1 MNRFRVLSLLRTVLK
16 WDPAG
21 SVTSPSVPP
30 SAAPGGAAARRDAGR
45 VAWVDYAKGWSIVL
59 VVVMHSALG
68 VGFAVGENSWLHAV
82 VAFAKPFR
90 MPDFFLV
97 AGLFAGRTM
106 DGPWRTFLDRKIV
119 HFLYF
124 YALWLLIAL
133 AVKSGQLG
141 LSTPLAF
148 ASAYLWGFVEPFSSM
163 WFIQLLPILYLATRL
178 LRRLPAPIV
187 LLAAVAA
194 HVAAASA
201 PDGGVYAMGSK
212 LTGWTSLDSFLLF
225 FVYFYAGHRFAAA
238 IFAFAQTIAKRPV
251 LLLAGLTAWGIAEAF
266 CVAWGW
272 PQWPGATLVFGF
284 AGALAVIACAVLLD
298 RIGAMRWLATCGRHS
313 LVIYLSFF
321 LPMAASRV
329 ALVKLGWI
337 ADVGAMSL
345 VVAAA
350 AVGGPLLIDRLTR
363 GGPLAFLY
371 ARPAWARIEPPKSAF
386 PQRLAAIMS
395 GARTPPG
402 ERLAAAMAA

>member
-1 MNRFRVLSLLRTVLK
+1 MNRFRADSLLRTVLK
-16 WDPAG
+16 WDLAG
-21 SVTSPSVPP
+21 LAKSVNASP
-30 SAAPGGAAARRDAGR
+30 AAARDGRR

-68 VGFAVGENSWLHAV
+68 VGFAVGEHGWLHAV

-97 AGLFAGRTM
+97 AGLFAGRSM
-106 DGPWRTFLDRKIV
+106 AAPWRTFLDRKVV

-133 AVKSGQLG
+133 VVKSGALG
-141 LSTPLAF
+141 LSTPLVF
-148 ASAYLWGFVEPFSSM
+148 ASAYLWGFIEPFSSM

-178 LRRLPAPIV
+178 VRGLPAPVV
-187 LLAAVAA
+187 LFAAVVA
-194 HVAAASA
+194 HVAAAAA
-201 PDGGVYAMGSK
+201 PDGGIYAMGSK

-225 FVYFYAGHRFAAA
+225 FVYFYVGDRFAGA
-238 IFAFAQTIAKRPV
+238 IFAFAQAIARRP
-251 LLLAGLTAWGIAEAF
+251 LASLAALAAWGIAEAL
-266 CVAWGW
+266 CVGWGW
-272 PQWPGATLVFGF
+272 PEWPGATLVFGF
-284 AGALAVIACAVLLD
+284 AGALAVIAGAVLLD
-298 RIGAMRWLATCGRHS
+298 RIGALRALAYCGRHS
-313 LVIYLSFF
+313 LVVYLSFF
-321 LPMAASRV
+321 LPMAAARV
-329 ALVKLGWI
+329 ALIKSGWI

-350 AVGGPLLIDRLTR
+350 AVGGPLLLDRLTR

-386 PQRLAAIMS
+386 RQRLAAIMS
-395 GARTPPG
+395 GARMPPDRRPG
-402 ERLAAAMAA
+402 AAMAA

>member
-1 MNRFRVLSLLRTVLK
+1 MNRFRVTSLLRTVLK
-16 WDPAG
+16 WDTAGLAG
-21 SVTSPSVPP
+21 SATP
-30 SAAPGGAAARRDAGR
+30 APRREGDR

-68 VGFAVGENSWLHAV
+68 VGFAVGENGWLHAV

-97 AGLFAGRTM
+97 AGLFAGRSM
-106 DGPWRTFLDRKIV
+106 AAPWRTFLDRKVV

-133 AVKSGQLG
+133 VVKSGALG

-148 ASAYLWGFVEPFSSM
+148 ASAYLWGFIEPFSSM

-178 LRRLPAPIV
+178 VRGLPAPIV
-187 LLAAVAA
+187 LFAAVVA
-194 HVAAASA
+194 HAAAASA
-201 PDGGVYAMGSK
+201 PDGGIYAMGSK

-225 FVYFYAGHRFAAA
+225 FVYFYVGHRFAGA
-238 IFAFAQTIAKRPV
+238 IFGFAQTIATRPV
-251 LLLAGLTAWGIAEAF
+251 RLLAGLATWAIAEAY
-266 CVAWGW
+266 CVGWGW
-272 PQWPGATLVFGF
+272 PQQPGATLVFGF
-284 AGALAVIACAVLLD
+284 AGALAVIAGAVLLA
-298 RIGAMRWLATCGRHS
+298 RLGAMRGLAYCGRHS

-329 ALVKLGWI
+329 ALIKSGWI
-337 ADVGAMSL
+337 ADVGALSL
-345 VVAAA
+345 VVAVA
-350 AVGGPLLIDRLTR
+350 AVGGPLLLDRLTR
-363 GGPLAFLY
+363 GGPLGFLY

-386 PQRLAAIMS
+386 PQRLAAIMA
-395 GARTPPG
+395 GAPTLPDGRPG
-402 ERLAAAMAA
+402 AAVAT

>member
-1 MNRFRVLSLLRTVLK
+1 
-16 WDPAG
+16 
-21 SVTSPSVPP
+21 
-30 SAAPGGAAARRDAGR
+30 
-45 VAWVDYAKGWSIVL
+45 
-59 VVVMHSALG
+59 MHSALG
-68 VGFAVGENSWLHAV
+68 VGFAVGENGWLHAV

-97 AGLFAGRTM
+97 AGLFAGRSM
-106 DGPWRTFLDRKIV
+106 AGPWRIFLDRKIV
-119 HFLYF
+119 HFVYF

-133 AVKSGQLG
+133 VVKSGALG
-141 LSTPLAF
+141 LTTPLAF
-148 ASAYLWGFVEPFSSM
+148 AAAYLWGFVEPFSSM
-163 WFIQLLPILYLATRL
+163 WFIQLLPILYLATRFV
-178 LRRLPAPIV
+178 RRLPAPIV
-187 LLAAVAA
+187 VCAAVVA

-201 PDGGVYAMGSK
+201 PDGGIYAMGSK

-225 FVYFYAGHRFAAA
+225 FVYFYVGHRFAAA

-251 LLLAGLTAWGIAEAF
+251 ALLAGLAAWGIAEAF
-266 CVAWGW
+266 CVARGL
-272 PQWPGATLVFGF
+272 PEWPGATLVFGF

-298 RIGAMRWLATCGRHS
+298 GLGVLRGLAYCGRHS

-345 VVAAA
+345 VVAAG
-350 AVGGPLLIDRLTR
+350 AVGGPLLIDRLTL

-371 ARPAWARIEPPKSAF
+371 TRPAWARIAPSKSAF

-395 GARTPPG
+395 GARMSPG
-402 ERLAAAMAA
+402 GRTVVAMAT